1 MKLAIS
7 WQSMQIEIRLDALSQ
22 PIRGKCSPRIHREVF
37 IHGMLVFLAY
47 LNTTREF
54 TNGLSLSSIV

>member
-1 MKLAIS
+1 
-7 WQSMQIEIRLDALSQ
+7 MQIEIRLDALSQ